1 MAGMSDAKFR
11 KYMGKQNAFEIMKSM
26 QYNIGLLEAQPIENV
41 TKVLTTYYSSLIQ
54 MKIGR
59 QDAALGKERAITYK
73 LMHNV
78 LARKIKRKLVNNPNP
93 EDRLNRVIADN
104 SPEVLAMAII
114 AELDRILPD
123 LITDCVV
130 ERVPLNGLR
139 DLRRNVAKIKA
150 AYIAAEFKIVETKL
164 RF

>member
-1 MAGMSDAKFR
+1 
-11 KYMGKQNAFEIMKSM
+11 
-26 QYNIGLLEAQPIENV
+26 
-41 TKVLTTYYSSLIQ
+41 
-54 MKIGR
+54 
-59 QDAALGKERAITYK
+59 
-73 LMHNV
+73 MHNV
-78 LARKIKRKLVNNPNP
+78 LARKIKRKLVNNPNK
-93 EDRLNRVIADN
+93 EDRINRVIADN
-104 SPEVLAMAII
+104 SPEVLDMAII
-114 AELDRILPD
+114 AELDRILPA

>member
-1 MAGMSDAKFR
+1 MSGMSDGKFR